1 MINLFLCILSSLY
14 LCFGLLYFCCRILPS
29 KHKISL
35 PLFLCLSVFMALLFW
50 IKRESQHNGI
60 TIVFQLTTFLVTLFL
75 FQASFMKKL
84 AVYFIFQLLIICPEI
99 LCTSVFIAL
108 HNLFIP
114 TDTYTPHNLISSCS
128 PAEYFV
134 IELSNILL
142 GLFLLWKISEILR
155 QCIDYLKILTFLQLL
170 LPLIAPVFLNVIISL
185 QKKPEAVLAL
195 SIIYW
200 IICIGSYLL
209 FLRAVRSLAQQH
221 REYLQKKM
229 EIKLMK
235 KQINDSV
242 QLSNEYASLRK
253 WNHDIENHIMSVM
266 YLMDMK
272 NMRKQKHIPLLF
284 CPGLIA
290 DHKKNNQRRIAVMR
304 KNIKLIPLF
313 LFLFVFQ
320 LLYFLSTIY
329 TEKIDHM
336 FLILA
341 VFMVLICILLYCVLS
356 DVLKKSNTEMELAFL
371 QKQKQL
377 KQEQDYSLQ
386 IRRQDTR
393 DFQIKTVQGLQ
404 DFQSLLEQEKYEQAD
419 TAIRNLNQTFQ
430 KERFHP
436 YCQNNLLQAIL
447 EGKRLRAE
455 QKHIQ
460 VSYEILLPEKISIN
474 TTDLSSIFFNLLDN
488 AIEAC
493 SASGNPDP
501 EIRLSANI
509 SNGFL
514 TVYMHNT
521 KNPMQTFTH
530 KTTKSE
536 PGAHGYGLSIIE
548 DICQKYNGSYQ
559 WIDHNNTFDSIVLLQ
574 IKNL

>member
-1 MINLFLCILSSLY
+1 
-14 LCFGLLYFCCRILPS
+14 
-29 KHKISL
+29 
-35 PLFLCLSVFMALLFW
+35 
-50 IKRESQHNGI
+50 
-60 TIVFQLTTFLVTLFL
+60 
-75 FQASFMKKL
+75 
-84 AVYFIFQLLIICPEI
+84 
-99 LCTSVFIAL
+99 
-108 HNLFIP
+108 
-114 TDTYTPHNLISSCS
+114 
-128 PAEYFV
+128 
-134 IELSNILL
+134 
-142 GLFLLWKISEILR
+142 
-155 QCIDYLKILTFLQLL
+155 
-170 LPLIAPVFLNVIISL
+170 
-185 QKKPEAVLAL
+185 
-195 SIIYW
+195 
-200 IICIGSYLL
+200 
-209 FLRAVRSLAQQH
+209 
-221 REYLQKKM
+221 
-229 EIKLMK
+229 MK

-404 DFQSLLEQEKYEQAD
+404 DFQSLLEQENMN
-419 TAIRNLNQTFQ
+419 RL
-430 KERFHP
+430 
-436 YCQNNLLQAIL
+436 IL
-447 EGKRLRAE
+447 P
-455 QKHIQ
+455 
-460 VSYEILLPEKISIN
+460 SEI
-474 TTDLSSIFFNLLDN
+474 
-488 AIEAC
+488 
-493 SASGNPDP
+493 
-501 EIRLSANI
+501 
-509 SNGFL
+509 
-514 TVYMHNT
+514 
-521 KNPMQTFTH
+521 
-530 KTTKSE
+530 
-536 PGAHGYGLSIIE
+536 
-548 DICQKYNGSYQ
+548 
-559 WIDHNNTFDSIVLLQ
+559 
-574 IKNL
+574 

>member
-1 MINLFLCILSSLY
+1 MSSHMINLFLCILSSLY

-229 EIKLMK
+229 EIELMK
-235 KQINDSV
+235 KQMNDSV

-290 DHKKNNQRRIAVMR
+290 DHKKNNQRRIAVMK

-329 TEKIDHM
+329 TEKIDHI

-341 VFMVLICILLYCVLS
+341 VFMILICILLYCVLS

-393 DFQIKTVQGLQ
+393 DFQTKTVQELQ
-404 DFQSLLEQEKYEQAD
+404 DFQILLEQGKYEQAD

-430 KERFHP
+430 KDRFHP

-455 QKHIQ
+455 QEHIQ

-493 SASGNPDP
+493 SSSGNPDP

-514 TVYMHNT
+514 TIYMHNT
-521 KNPMQTFTH
+521 KNPLQSFTH

-536 PGAHGYGLSIIE
+536 PGSHGYGLSIIE
-548 DICQKYNGSYQ
+548 RYLPEI
-559 WIDHNNTFDSIVLLQ
+559 
-574 IKNL
+574 